1 MRLPMVGA
9 LVLLAGCTAP
19 PAESTTGTGTVA
31 IPAPGPATTSGP
43 TSGAQG
49 GDTLGLHRP
58 LVLPTLAAG
67 SPCPVSLT
75 RRQPDPALGP
85 IQGTGPAGPAGLG
98 PDGSLTFVA
107 PGTGGVWTDRSWGG
121 MKVLWAVDPTV
132 SGSVLVRPRQLDGAH
147 PVGFDDPVTDE
158 LVLDPRGPVDTGRV
172 ARLPRLHPA
181 AGSGLLRLPGGHRR
195 GTSVIIF
202 RAVGPTIAE

>member
-75 RRQPDPALGP
+75 RRQPDPAPGTDSRNRPSRPSRARPGLELDLCRPQHRWGVDRQVVGRNEGAVGGGPHRLGV
-85 IQGTGPAGPAGLG
+85 GPGAAP
-98 PDGSLTFVA
+98 STRRSA
-107 PGTGGVWTDRSWGG
+107 PGRVR
-121 MKVLWAVDPTV
+121 
-132 SGSVLVRPRQLDGAH
+132 RPRHRRARPGPQ
-147 PVGFDDPVTDE
+147 
-158 LVLDPRGPVDTGRV
+158 GPVDTGRV
-172 ARLPRLHPA
+172 GDYPGYTQLRAPGCYGYQVDTA
-181 AGSGLLRLPGGHRR
+181 A